1 MLWVLFFTNI
11 LRYRRMFREIEH
23 TKNLTSP
30 VITAEVSGAHSFY
43 KRKID
48 VYDTFMIVM
57 MTVSIFFAVMQKWY
71 YTRNIVIA
79 ETDYVLKPNQAI
91 PSEVESFHPFYDE
104 S

>member
-1 MLWVLFFTNI
+1 
-11 LRYRRMFREIEH
+11 MFREIDH
-23 TKNLTSP
+23 AQYLTSP
-30 VITAEVSGAHSFY
+30 IITAEVSAAHSFY
-43 KRKID
+43 KRNID
-48 VYDTFMIVM
+48 VYNTLMIVT

-79 ETDYVLKPNQAI
+79 DNDYVFKPNQAI